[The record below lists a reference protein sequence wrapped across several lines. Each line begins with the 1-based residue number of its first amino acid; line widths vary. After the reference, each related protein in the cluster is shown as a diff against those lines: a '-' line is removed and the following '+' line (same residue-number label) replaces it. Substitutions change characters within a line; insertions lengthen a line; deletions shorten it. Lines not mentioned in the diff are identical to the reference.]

1 MRKTFLLDH
10 KNTFALLLSFAIILL
25 AVLSYS
31 HIVYVQSQQQ
41 ILDSLYEISSQ
52 SKEVLTKEIRCNQEV
67 IANLAT
73 LIGNAGMMEDP
84 ELWDYLEAVNQRNRF
99 KRMGVIFPDGTSRTS
114 DNEPMYLGDRTY
126 FRHSMA
132 GRSAVSDTLTDKIG
146 GGEINVCSA
155 PIWNGD
161 SVAGVLFATYP
172 TEYYR
177 QILSVSTFDG
187 FGFSYVT
194 KSNGDRVVGSGHQDS
209 LGDFK
214 NIFSA
219 VRELDPDNTAS
230 ALQIQED
237 MAAGSSGYVIYNRKG
252 QERYLYYQPLGVN
265 DWYLLSVVPLA
276 VASSSRNQML
286 LGTYL
291 FTAMCVAVFLL
302 LMYSLFKTRDNSRK
316 ALEKIAYVDSV
327 TGGYT
332 FARFRGEASAL
343 LAQSPRAPYAAVYLD
358 IDRFGLINDLFGHEE
373 GDRILVL
380 LHQLIREQLD
390 TGELFGRV
398 NADHFALL
406 MKFGGEET
414 LRSRLEEL
422 GRKFQRRCSDR
433 GTRFSMK
440 LSIGVYLIEDNRDA
454 NLIDVFDR
462 AKIPHRQA
470 KGSQIDQIV
479 FYDSGLRRA
488 NLRAKEIENR
498 FQQAL
503 EHNEFTIYYQA
514 KYDPRRRRFNG
525 AEALV
530 RWLEPDKGLVGPDE
544 FIPVLEQNGDIVRLD
559 EYVFRSVCRQ
569 IRQWLDQGY
578 KIAPISVNISRLHL
592 YQVDFVK
599 NYVNTVAAFNLP
611 VSLVQLEFT
620 ETIMLGQDDILL
632 DTVRQLQQCGFK
644 ILLDDFGSGYS
655 SLNMLNHLPIDTLKI
670 DKTLI
675 DDSGCRA
682 STRKIITNLINL
694 SRDLGMDVVAEGV
707 ETKEQFDFLLETGC
721 DYIQGYYCARP
732 VPAAEY
738 TSLLEKADGRSEPGT
753 ASAKE

>member
-1 MRKTFLLDH
+1 M
-10 KNTFALLLSFAIILL
+10 
-25 AVLSYS
+25 
-31 HIVYVQSQQQ
+31 
-41 ILDSLYEISSQ
+41 
-52 SKEVLTKEIRCNQEV
+52 
-67 IANLAT
+67 
-73 LIGNAGMMEDP
+73 
-84 ELWDYLEAVNQRNRF
+84 
-99 KRMGVIFPDGTSRTS
+99 
-114 DNEPMYLGDRTY
+114 
-126 FRHSMA
+126 
-132 GRSAVSDTLTDKIG
+132 
-146 GGEINVCSA
+146 
-155 PIWNGD
+155 
-161 SVAGVLFATYP
+161 
-172 TEYYR
+172 
-177 QILSVSTFDG
+177 
-187 FGFSYVT
+187 
-194 KSNGDRVVGSGHQDS
+194 
-209 LGDFK
+209 
-214 NIFSA
+214 
-219 VRELDPDNTAS
+219 
-230 ALQIQED
+230 
-237 MAAGSSGYVIYNRKG
+237 
-252 QERYLYYQPLGVN
+252 
-265 DWYLLSVVPLA
+265 
-276 VASSSRNQML
+276 
-286 LGTYL
+286 
-291 FTAMCVAVFLL
+291 
-302 LMYSLFKTRDNSRK
+302 
-316 ALEKIAYVDSV
+316 
-327 TGGYT
+327 
-332 FARFRGEASAL
+332 
-343 LAQSPRAPYAAVYLD
+343 
-358 IDRFGLINDLFGHEE
+358 
-373 GDRILVL
+373 VL

-592 YQVDFVK
+592 YQMDFVK